1 LSAELIKPPDRQKSK
16 SYKSINLRTTSLL
29 GGLNQPKYDLH
40 QLVSQIDWQTLEPVL
55 AAANHAITY

>member
-1 LSAELIKPPDRQKSK
+1 
-16 SYKSINLRTTSLL
+16 LRTTSLL